1 MLLKI
6 LVVEDDESKR
16 EAIRAVLSK
25 QKKKT
30 EVVFAHSVR
39 KAIDCLCESNFDL
52 VVADMSLPT
61 YDIQTRERGGTPRP
75 FGGIE
80 VFEYLE
86 RIENPIPVVVVT
98 SYPILT
104 DGKKSL
110 SYVDLQNQLSK
121 EFPEN
126 YIGLVYYDSTY
137 ADWEHAFS
145 KILNQNF
152 YGAK

>member
-1 MLLKI
+1 MLKI

-16 EAIRAVLSK
+16 EAIRTVLGK
-25 QKKKT
+25 LKWKT
-30 EVVFAHSVR
+30 DISFAHSVR
-39 KAIDCLCESNFDL
+39 RAIDCLGDSNFDL

-61 YDIQTRERGGTPRP
+61 YDIETRERGGTPRP

-86 RIENPIPVVVVT
+86 RIENSIPVVVVT

-110 SYVDLQNQLSK
+110 SYVDLQNQLSR
-121 EFPEN
+121 EFPDN

-145 KILNQNF
+145 KILNQTF
-152 YGAK
+152 PGAK